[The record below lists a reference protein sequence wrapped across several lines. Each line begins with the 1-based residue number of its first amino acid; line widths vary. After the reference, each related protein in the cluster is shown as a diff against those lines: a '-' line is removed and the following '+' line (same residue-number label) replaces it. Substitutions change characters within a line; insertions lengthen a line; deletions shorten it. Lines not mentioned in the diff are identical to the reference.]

1 MTPTLQDVSYLL
13 GLPCAGAA
21 VGVIDMQ
28 ADWMNDMHQRFGPVE
43 RKADAPPYV
52 PEFLA
57 DARGPTKKWI
67 LQFQPTYIHPQANA
81 YAVSR
86 HLEAYLLWLFGW
98 VMFTSGQGHLVTRTL
113 VPYARSIA
121 DAHAEDVPQFS
132 WALAVLAAT
141 YRALCDACMKKEAL
155 ATFAGCPLLLQL
167 WSYEHFAIGRPV
179 VDRSPYPEEWYGHR
193 PIRSHKPK
201 SKPSHLGQ
209 RAGSPPSPKP

>member
-1 MTPTLQDVSYLL
+1 M
-13 GLPCAGAA
+13 
-21 VGVIDMQ
+21 
-28 ADWMNDMHQRFGPVE
+28 
-43 RKADAPPYV
+43 
-52 PEFLA
+52 
-57 DARGPTKKWI
+57 
-67 LQFQPTYIHPQANA
+67 QPTYIHPEANA

-132 WALAVLAAT
+132 WASAVLAAT

-179 VDRSPYPEEWYGHR
+179 VDRSPYPEEWYGEMEEDAPTMTSLWCRRRVRNLH
-193 PIRSHKPK
+193 
-201 SKPSHLGQ
+201 
-209 RAGSPPSPKP
+209 